1 LISGVTTIIW
11 RGSHV
16 CDQNEKWREA
26 VMALLFLK
34 GHFFGFWSLL
44 FYGGSDANVYNI
56 GGSNGIGG

>member
-1 LISGVTTIIW
+1 
-11 RGSHV
+11 
-16 CDQNEKWREA
+16 
-26 VMALLFLK
+26 MALLFLK